1 MESIALDSQDPSK
14 RKWTPAE
21 DIKLVEALVEYH
33 QEREGSPENKFK
45 PGYLKVLEG
54 KLSTKLPNWPNTSG
68 FGWDNVRKCVTAE
81 NDVWDAYVQGHKGA
95 GSFRNKSFPLYEELC
110 IVYAKD
116 HATGKD
122 AQTPADVIEELETDI
137 DDTNHNVGI
146 GLDGIHEDVSCTQI
160 PTTGGRVEGISAR
173 KRKKKGQNNEDNMMQ
188 VMKEVAS
195 MLGSQL
201 KDASDNL
208 SKAVI
213 GTIMSENRSRI
224 NEELSKVVGLTI
236 KERHKATKLI
246 VCQHELIDVFFSVPD
261 EEKEEW
267 VKGLINGDF

>member
-1 MESIALDSQDPSK
+1 M
-14 RKWTPAE
+14 
-21 DIKLVEALVEYH
+21 
-33 QEREGSPENKFK
+33 
-45 PGYLKVLEG
+45 
-54 KLSTKLPNWPNTSG
+54 
-68 FGWDNVRKCVTAE
+68 
-81 NDVWDAYVQGHKGA
+81 
-95 GSFRNKSFPLYEELC
+95 
-110 IVYAKD
+110 YAKD

-122 AQTPADVIEELETDI
+122 AQTSADIIEELETNI
-137 DDTNHNVGI
+137 DDTNHNVGN

-160 PTTGGRVEGISAR
+160 PTTGGRVEGISAW

-188 VMKEVAS
+188 EMKEVAS

-213 GTIMSENRSRI
+213 GTIASENRSRI
-224 NEELSKVVGLTI
+224 NQELSKVVGLTI

-246 VCQHELIDVFFSVPD
+246 VCQHELIDVFFSVPI
-261 EEKEEW
+261 EENEEW